1 MMKLQVQNLADAFGW
16 MNVHARDFANNFGN
30 RIASRLN
37 VGLVMQAAGKIHSVR
52 GAFEIAANAWRM
64 VANPESTGRAFK
76 PFLLSREPR

>member
-16 MNVHARDFANNFGN
+16 MNLRARDFADTLGN
-30 RIASRLN
+30 RIASRFN
-37 VGLVMQAAGKIHSVR
+37 VGLVMQAAGKINSMR

-64 VANPESTGRAFK
+64 VATPESTGRAFK